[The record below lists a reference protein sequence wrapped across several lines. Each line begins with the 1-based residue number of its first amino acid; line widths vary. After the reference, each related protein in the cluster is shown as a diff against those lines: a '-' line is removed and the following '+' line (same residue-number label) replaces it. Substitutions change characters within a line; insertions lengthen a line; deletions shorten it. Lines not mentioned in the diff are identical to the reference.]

1 MWWVPAW
8 GSIGAAVAGCVPQ
21 TVAPEVLPAPAIDDP
36 DLGREFR
43 LHHASPGGM
52 WLPHQIGSTAATG

>member
-1 MWWVPAW
+1 MWWVLAW
-8 GSIGAAVAGCVPQ
+8 GSIGAAVTGC
-21 TVAPEVLPAPAIDDP
+21 VAPEVPPATDDP

-52 WLPHQIGSTAATG
+52 WLPHRIGSTAATG